1 MGAGNTGSISVSAD
15 GSHGQAAK
23 PLVGSPTER
32 VPRPFAV
39 KGKGLAVRRVD
50 STRIP
55 AIAAGSGQTGLG
67 TLRCLHLA
75 GIPAFVAG
83 PPDDFVRHSRWYR
96 PVPEPGWNGDPG
108 AQAEAALLALPL
120 PRVVVIPGRDDTA
133 LWLAEAIKG
142 PLGARVQASI
152 SSRATMEIVQD
163 KEQFGAFLAAA
174 NIPHPRTFS
183 IHSEADIAA
192 IPFEDLDR
200 VFLKPADSQH
210 YQQAFGRK
218 GDWAHS
224 RGECL
229 RLWHA
234 ADARGLGAIAQE
246 YIPGPAD
253 QHYFIDGFRDRH
265 GALSGLF
272 ARRRLRISPPD
283 FGNSSYCESIPLTE
297 VAGALDSLTELLAKL
312 PYRGIFSAEFKRD
325 ARDGLFRILEIN
337 SRAWWYVEFAARCG
351 VNVVDMAWRD
361 AQELPVPGA
370 SRDYVTGAGCVNL
383 REDLNVTLFRRGP
396 GRPAMRRVLRQWMR
410 GHLSVF
416 RWDDPV
422 PGLLLSALAIWH
434 GGKQALRR
442 LTRRRA

>member
-1 MGAGNTGSISVSAD
+1 MV
-15 GSHGQAAK
+15 
-23 PLVGSPTER
+23 
-32 VPRPFAV
+32 
-39 KGKGLAVRRVD
+39 RVD
-50 STRIP
+50 NTRTP

-67 TLRCLHLA
+67 TLRCLRLA

-83 PPDDFVRHSRWYR
+83 PADDFVRHSRWYR
-96 PVPEPGWNGDPG
+96 PVPGLGWNGAPG
-108 AQAEAALLALPL
+108 PAAEAALLALPL

-133 LWLAEAIKG
+133 LWLADAING

-163 KEQFGAFLAAA
+163 KEQFGRFLAAA
-174 NIPHPRTFS
+174 SIPHPRTFS

-210 YQQAFGRK
+210 YQQTFGRK

-224 RGECL
+224 RDECL

-234 ADARGLGAIAQE
+234 ADAQGLGAVAQE

-253 QHYFIDGFRDRH
+253 RHYFIDGFRDRQ

-283 FGNSSYCESIPLTE
+283 FGNSSYCESIPLQE

-325 ARDGLFRILEIN
+325 ARDGVFRILEIN
-337 SRAWWYVEFAARCG
+337 GRAWWYVEFAARCG

-361 AQELPVPGA
+361 AQELPVPAA
-370 SRDYVTGAGCVNL
+370 SRSYVTGAGCVNL
-383 REDLNVTLFRRGP
+383 REDLNVTLLRGDGP
-396 GRPAMRRVLRQWMR
+396 RPPMLTVLGQWLR

-422 PGLLLSALAIWH
+422 PGLRLTALSFWH

-442 LTRRRA
+442 LAGRRA